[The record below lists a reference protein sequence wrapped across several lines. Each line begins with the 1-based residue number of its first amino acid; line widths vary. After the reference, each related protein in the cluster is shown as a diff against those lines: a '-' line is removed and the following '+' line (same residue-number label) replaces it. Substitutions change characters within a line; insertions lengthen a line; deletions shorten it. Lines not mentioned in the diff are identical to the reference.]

1 MTYTLISI
9 MQINVN
15 KMKTQTLSINQKH
28 NYYLFNLEIWY
39 LFTAED
45 VPEQQEK
52 KGEYFFFSFGIDLNS
67 FVCSDRSSCNFILG
81 CVANFKTK
89 DLKFSMQWSLA
100 FDLCPMLEV
109 YKGYC
114 YSGYLRW
121 WITGL

>member
-52 KGEYFFFSFGIDLNS
+52 KGEYFF
-67 FVCSDRSSCNFILG
+67 
-81 CVANFKTK
+81 
-89 DLKFSMQWSLA
+89 SL
-100 FDLCPMLEV
+100 LV
-109 YKGYC
+109 
-114 YSGYLRW
+114 
-121 WITGL
+121 